1 MSDEEMKANN
11 LGKMKAN
18 GMCRCNIKNPDAHV
32 QSLNACI
39 KCIASW
45 ES

>member
-18 GMCRCNIKNPDAHV
+18 GMCCCDTENPDSYV
-32 QSLNACI
+32 QSLNAYI
-39 KCIASW
+39 KCIAS
-45 ES
+45 